1 MKLTD
6 RRSIVYVTAAAAF
19 VALLVIARPVISPTT
34 VPVQQASNG
43 SVATAPPPAVPVVDL
58 DLDRLHTAGGQ
69 LRESQRDPFRFRPK
83 PPPPP
88 PPVQQARPQVVQPV
102 VPTGP
107 PPPPPIPLKYFGVY
121 TVTAADGHT
130 KEQRAAFS
138 DARGNTFTGK
148 VGDVLEG
155 RYRLL
160 RIGPDSVDLAYLDGR
175 GQQSIRMTGQ

>member
-83 PPPPP
+83 APPPAPP
-88 PPVQQARPQVVQPV
+88 IQARPPILQPP
-102 VPTGP
+102 VPSGP
-107 PPPPPIPLKYFGVY
+107 PPPQPIPLKYFGVY
-121 TVTAADGHT
+121 TVTAPDGR